1 MKIFNWE
8 SDKNI
13 WLKENRGVSFEDIV
27 FYIDNGGFVDDTEH
41 PNSDKYPGQRIM
53 VVNINEYIYLVPY
66 VESEDEIFLI
76 TIIPSRKATKK
87 YLGANDE

>member
-27 FYIDNGGFVDDTEH
+27 FYIDNGGLLM
-41 PNSDKYPGQRIM
+41 IL
-53 VVNINEYIYLVPY
+53 NIQTQINIQGRE
-66 VESEDEIFLI
+66 
-76 TIIPSRKATKK
+76 
-87 YLGANDE
+87 